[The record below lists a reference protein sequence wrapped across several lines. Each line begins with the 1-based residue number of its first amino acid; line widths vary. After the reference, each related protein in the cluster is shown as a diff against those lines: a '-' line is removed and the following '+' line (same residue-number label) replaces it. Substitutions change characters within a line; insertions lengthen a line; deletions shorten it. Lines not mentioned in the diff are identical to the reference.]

1 MRDHNLEK
9 IVYAWDQLTWF
20 DKKWMIFR
28 LYRAKFILAIIVLI
42 KSMNVFSYAT
52 TAPPRKVSLPAALNE
67 KER

>member
-9 IVYAWDQLTWF
+9 IVYAWDQLTWI
-20 DKKWMIFR
+20 DKKWMLFT
-28 LYRAKFILAIIVLI
+28 LYRAKFILMIMLFI

-52 TAPPRKVSLPAALNE
+52 TAPPRKVVSPVVLNE